1 MAKITYE
8 INEDSTLIKFGAL
21 QEGEIFLY
29 HNAPFIKANNNHVP
43 NLINGHWTLIDDNE
57 LVTYVKKAELNLT
70 I

>member
-43 NLINGHWTLIDDNE
+43 NLINGHWTLIDDDE

>member
-1 MAKITYE
+1 MAKVTYE

-29 HNAPFIKANNNHVP
+29 HNPPFIKANDNHVP
-43 NLINGHWTLIDDNE
+43 NLINGHWTLIDDDE
-57 LVTYVKKAELNLT
+57 LVTYVKKAELKLT